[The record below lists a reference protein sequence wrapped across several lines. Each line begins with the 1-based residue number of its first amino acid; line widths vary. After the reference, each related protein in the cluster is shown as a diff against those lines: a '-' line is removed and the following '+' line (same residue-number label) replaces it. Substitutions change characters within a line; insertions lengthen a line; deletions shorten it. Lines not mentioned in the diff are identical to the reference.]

1 MINPVFAVDLKK
13 ERMSEQNET
22 QSLVMAQRQFLSS
35 SPEKEKRWRVRKDT
49 AISGLDGGE
58 K

>member
-1 MINPVFAVDLKK
+1 MINPAFAVDLKK
-13 ERMSEQNET
+13 KRELSEQNET

-35 SPEKEKRWRVRKDT
+35 SPEKEKRRVRKDT